1 MKGFYD
7 PSILEGV
14 EMLQILH
21 PDGTLDEGLRPPE
34 LTDQRIQELYREMV
48 FLRLADQRALN
59 LQRQGRMG
67 TYAPY
72 MGQEAAQV
80 GSAVA
85 LEQGDWIFP
94 SFREGAAMYIRG
106 APMGAIFAYWMGNE
120 AAQRFPAGVRVMPI
134 SIPVGTHPLHAVGF
148 ALAAKTKKEPICT
161 LAYFGDGGT
170 SKGDFHEAMNMA
182 GVLRTPTIFFC
193 QNNQYAISVPRKIQ
207 TASRTIAQKALAYGF
222 PGIQV
227 DGNDLAAVY
236 AATRLAR
243 QRALSGEGPTLIEAV
258 TYRLGPHTTA
268 DDPTRYR
275 SQEEVEQW
283 QPLDPLLRVKKH
295 LEQCCMWDEEME
307 ESVLAFAEEKL
318 NRAVQEA
325 EQFPEPRPEEMFNY
339 TLEKMPLRLE
349 AQLRDYLSFL
359 QGRED

>member
-1 MKGFYD
+1 M
-7 PSILEGV
+7 
-14 EMLQILH
+14 
-21 PDGTLDEGLRPPE
+21 
-34 LTDQRIQELYREMV
+34 
-48 FLRLADQRALN
+48 
-59 LQRQGRMG
+59 
-67 TYAPY
+67 
-72 MGQEAAQV
+72 
-80 GSAVA
+80 
-85 LEQGDWIFP
+85 
-94 SFREGAAMYIRG
+94 
-106 APMGAIFAYWMGNE
+106 
-120 AAQRFPAGVRVMPI
+120 
-134 SIPVGTHPLHAVGF
+134 
-148 ALAAKTKKEPICT
+148 KKEPICT

-295 LEQCCMWDEEME
+295 LEQCCMWDQEME

-325 EQFPEPRPEEMFNY
+325 EQFPEPRPEDMFNY